1 MKTID
6 LKVLIKKIKNF
17 DIYNLV
23 DELMVLPLPVQ
34 LLLYGF
40 ICLLAIG
47 FGYVSMWVL
56 YTLNIVRF

>member
-23 DELMVLPLPVQ
+23 DEVLLLPTPIQ
-34 LLLYGF
+34 LLLYGL
-40 ICLLAIG
+40 ICPLAIG
-47 FGYVSMWVL
+47 FGYVLMWVL